1 VRTIT
6 EITLLFTVTVTVSK
20 NIVLTFLSIAATPKV
35 KASII
40 VNWLSCG
47 ERKIGWCSVVVPPE
61 VVLLTLTSYSIM
73 VGPSSI
79 RSSTTSATQFDHPF
93 GPHITITRKD
103 LSSSTLAYQR
113 LLSASKSYTNS
124 TLSLANSSSELA
136 SALDECS
143 RLKGSHESSSQLQA
157 LSGLYYLISSYNQ
170 VLADSF
176 WKDFSIPL
184 LNHFDVYNAANF
196 ERSLTNEKLL
206 AEKSKVLKD
215 TEMRN
220 LKNGRKKER
229 DLNSFRKALNELQ
242 EQVEEIDRLK
252 SDYYHELLQSEE
264 ECWKLVMEK
273 VSLFADDRGSNV
285 GARVGDGSH
294 SFDKPLRLLA

>member
-1 VRTIT
+1 M
-6 EITLLFTVTVTVSK
+6 
-20 NIVLTFLSIAATPKV
+20 P
-35 KASII
+35 
-40 VNWLSCG
+40 
-47 ERKIGWCSVVVPPE
+47 
-61 VVLLTLTSYSIM
+61 
-73 VGPSSI
+73 GPSSI
-79 RSSTTSATQFDHPF
+79 RSSSTQQTTFDNSAF
-93 GPHITITRKD
+93 GPSITITRKD
-103 LSSSTLAYQR
+103 LSNSTLAYQR
-113 LLSASKSYTNS
+113 LLSASKAYTQD
-124 TLSLANSSSELA
+124 TLNLSNSSSELA

-184 LNHFDVYNAANF
+184 LNHFDSYNQNNV
-196 ERSLTNEKLL
+196 ERSMVNEKLL
-206 AEKSKVLKD
+206 MEKSKVLK
-215 TEMRN
+215 EMEMKN

-242 EQVEEIDRLK
+242 QQVEEIDRIK

-273 VSLFADDRGSNV
+273 VSRVKNWKRGLV
-285 GARVGDGSH
+285 LVKGACW
-294 SFDKPLRLLA
+294 